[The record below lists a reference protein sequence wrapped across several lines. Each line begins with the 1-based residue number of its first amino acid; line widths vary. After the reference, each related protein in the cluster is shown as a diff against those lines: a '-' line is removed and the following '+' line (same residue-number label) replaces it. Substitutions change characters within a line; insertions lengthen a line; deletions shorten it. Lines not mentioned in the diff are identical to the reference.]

1 MQLSYAYGFITECMP
16 YKYVTTGDKFS
27 ISTCIMYVLY
37 KYIVFSFMELVQQH
51 RV

>member
-1 MQLSYAYGFITECMP
+1 MILKQDPAQLSP